1 MKLVNMMEKNDKEIL
16 VRSQDGRI
24 YRKFDFPLE
33 VMSPEDWNV
42 NITDEREKRSG
53 FVLVMGYTTPIAE
66 YAEEKHAIHV
76 MNYLLAKR
84 NHYMFDDVGN
94 VKSIILNVPTDE
106 AVKLT
111 PEENLIDGVPVKE
124 ERVDGGNENESVS

>member
-1 MKLVNMMEKNDKEIL
+1 MEIL
-16 VRSQDGRI
+16 VRSQDRRV
-24 YRKFDFPLE
+24 YRRFDFPLE

-66 YAEEKHAIHV
+66 YKEEKHAIHI
-76 MNYLLAKR
+76 MNYLLAQR
-84 NHYMFDDVGN
+84 NHYMFDDVPN

-106 AVKLT
+106 IVKQT
-111 PEENLIDGVPVKE
+111 PEENLIDSVPTKEEVKE
-124 ERVDGGNENESVS
+124 NVD

>member
-1 MKLVNMMEKNDKEIL
+1 MSMMEKSDREIL
-16 VRSQDGRI
+16 VRSQDGRV

-42 NITDEREKRSG
+42 NISDEREKRSG

-66 YAEEKHAIHV
+66 YTEEKHAIHV

-111 PEENLIDGVPVKE
+111 PEENLIDGIPVKE
-124 ERVDGGNENESVS
+124 ERADEGNENESISE

>member
-1 MKLVNMMEKNDKEIL
+1 MSMMEKNDREIL
-16 VRSQDGRI
+16 VRSQEGRV

-42 NITDEREKRSG
+42 NIADEREKRSG

-66 YAEEKHAIHV
+66 YKEEKHAIHI
-76 MNYLLAKR
+76 MNYLIAKR
-84 NHYMFDDVGN
+84 NHYMFDDVGS

-106 AVKLT
+106 DVKKT
-111 PEENLIDGVPVKE
+111 PEENLIDGIPVKE
-124 ERVDGGNENESVS
+124 NNEVTNNESISE

>member
-1 MKLVNMMEKNDKEIL
+1 MEKNNREVL
-16 VRSQDGRI
+16 VRSQDGRV

-42 NITDEREKRSG
+42 NIADEREKRRG

-66 YAEEKHAIHV
+66 YTEEKYAIHV

-84 NHYMFDDVGN
+84 NHYMFDNVGS

-111 PEENLIDGVPVKE
+111 PEENLIDGIPVKE
-124 ERVDGGNENESVS
+124 NNEVTKNESISE

>member
-1 MKLVNMMEKNDKEIL
+1 MEKNNMEIL
-16 VRSQDGRI
+16 VRSQDGRV

-33 VMSPEDWNV
+33 VVSPEDWNV

-66 YAEEKHAIHV
+66 YKEEKHAIHV

-84 NHYMFDDVGN
+84 NYYMYDSQPDI
-94 VKSIILNVPTDE
+94 KSVILNVPSDE
-106 AVKLT
+106 LVKQTADEDL
-111 PEENLIDGVPVKE
+111 LDGIPVKKE
-124 ERVDGGNENESVS
+124 VEDNGDQVG

>member
-1 MKLVNMMEKNDKEIL
+1 MSMTEKNDREIL
-16 VRSQDGRI
+16 VRSQDGRV
-24 YRKFDFPLE
+24 YRRFDFPLE

-42 NITDEREKRSG
+42 NIADEREKRSG

-66 YAEEKHAIHV
+66 YKEEKHAIHV

-84 NHYMFDDVGN
+84 NHYMFDVVGS

-106 AVKLT
+106 DVKKT
-111 PEENLIDGVPVKE
+111 PEENLIDGIPVKE
-124 ERVDGGNENESVS
+124 NNEVTKNESISE